1 MEKTEYHSILNFNL
15 WQPGKNTLIIQIVKT
30 KNIPESKY
38 LEINL
43 ANFFVED
50 ECKIA
55 VKNNYQGPS
64 KDMVKIFLSS
74 EKRDNYV
81 SELLKGLR
89 AGFRDTAK
97 EMDKKEQKQDEHKCY
112 FYDAVYVDGRYQYE
126 FKIK

>member
-1 MEKTEYHSILNFNL
+1 MEKTEYHSILKFNL
-15 WQPGKNTLIIQIVKT
+15 WKPGKNTLVMQIVKT
-30 KNIPESKY
+30 KNILESKY
-38 LEINL
+38 LEIDL
-43 ANFFVED
+43 ANCFVED

-55 VKNNYQGPS
+55 VKNDYQGPS

-74 EKRDNYV
+74 EKRDNYET
-81 SELLKGLR
+81 ELLKGLR

-112 FYDAVYVDGRYQYE
+112 FYETQYVDGRYQYE

>member
-1 MEKTEYHSILNFNL
+1 MEKTEYTSILKFNL
-15 WQPGKNTLIIQIVKT
+15 WEPGKNTLVMQIVKT

-81 SELLKGLR
+81 SELLKGIR
-89 AGFRDTAK
+89 ASFRDAAK
-97 EMDKKEQKQDEHKCY
+97 EINKYKTTIEHKCY
-112 FYDAVYVDGRYQYE
+112 FYDAVYVDGRNQYE
-126 FKIK
+126 FKIR

>member
-1 MEKTEYHSILNFNL
+1 MEKTEYYSFLKLNL
-15 WQPGKNTLIIQIVKT
+15 WEPGKNTLVMQIVKT

-38 LEINL
+38 LKIDL
-43 ANFFVED
+43 ANCFVED

-64 KDMVKIFLSS
+64 KDMVKVFLSS

-81 SELLKGLR
+81 SELLNGLK
-89 AGFRDTAK
+89 ASFRDAAK
-97 EMDKKEQKQDEHKCY
+97 AMNKYKTTSQHKCY
-112 FYDAVYVDGRYQYE
+112 FYDTVYVDGRNQYE

>member
-1 MEKTEYHSILNFNL
+1 MEKTEYHSILKFNL
-15 WQPGKNTLIIQIVKT
+15 WEPGKNTLVMQIIKT

-38 LEINL
+38 LEIDL

-97 EMDKKEQKQDEHKCY
+97 EMNKYKTTIEHKFY
-112 FYDAVYVDGRYQYE
+112 FYDAVYVDGRNQYE
-126 FKIK
+126 FKIR

>member
-1 MEKTEYHSILNFNL
+1 MEKTEYTSILKFNL
-15 WQPGKNTLIIQIVKT
+15 WEPGKNTLVMQIVKT

-81 SELLKGLR
+81 SELLKGIR
-89 AGFRDTAK
+89 ASFRDAAK

-112 FYDAVYVDGRYQYE
+112 FYDAEYVDGRNQYE
-126 FKIK
+126 FKIR

>member
-1 MEKTEYHSILNFNL
+1 MEKTEYHSILKFNL
-15 WQPGKNTLIIQIVKT
+15 WQPGKNTLVMQIVKT

-38 LEINL
+38 LEIDL

-55 VKNNYQGPS
+55 VKNNYQGLS

-97 EMDKKEQKQDEHKCY
+97 EMNKYKTTIEHKCY

-126 FKIK
+126 FKIR